1 MADEQS
7 LSDGMRDMTERLK
20 VVRALQEELVA
31 SMQKIQEVIAF
42 GDHPDLVELDDE
54 LDILYRGQL

>member
-7 LSDGMRDMTERLK
+7 LPDGMRDVTERLK
-20 VVRALQEELVA
+20 TLRALQEELVA
-31 SMQKIQEVIAF
+31 SMRKIQEVIAF
-42 GDHPDLVELDDE
+42 DHPDLVELDGE

>member
-7 LSDGMRDMTERLK
+7 LSGGMRDMTERIKEL
-20 VVRALQEELVA
+20 RALQEGLAA
-31 SMQKIQEVIAF
+31 SMRKIQEVIAF
-42 GDHPDLVELDDE
+42 GDHPDLVKLDDE

>member
-7 LSDGMRDMTERLK
+7 RADRMRDMTERIK
-20 VVRALQEELVA
+20 VLRVLQDELVE
-31 SMQKIQEVIAF
+31 SMRKIQEVIAF
-42 GDHPDLVELDDE
+42 GDHPDLVKLDDE

>member
-20 VVRALQEELVA
+20 VARALQEELVA